1 MDAHHPGPEVD
12 AIPAADRSGGSM
24 TTARSALQALALL
37 QERPEGVRAEEVAA
51 AIHKSLST
59 AYYVLRALCEEGFA
73 THDVRGGLFR
83 AEVRSAT
90 TPGPRPSGGPAREL
104 SLAALADELF
114 ARTHKRSYV
123 GVLDGGAIEIVEVRG
138 RQGLPRLPGMG
149 DRISDAAHASAMGK
163 VVLSLMRGV
172 AVDRYVARGLKVV
185 APATV
190 TDPAVLRAQLVQARS
205 DGFATD
211 VEELAEDFCCVAAPV
226 FGHDGTLRA
235 VAGISMSCRAF
246 EESIDVLSRAVREV
260 AGTKLTIPGRETS
273 TRSAEA
279 APAAPASAGG
289 GTPPRAAPPLA
300 SGTSAHIAP
309 GRPASPGGARRV
321 PSMVGKAGVS

>member
-1 MDAHHPGPEVD
+1 MDAPQPAPE
-12 AIPAADRSGGSM
+12 AGAPNAERQGGSL

-37 QERPEGVRAEEVAA
+37 QESPDGVRAEEVAA
-51 AIHKSLST
+51 AIGKSRST
-59 AYYVLRALCEEGFA
+59 AYYLLRALCEEGFA
-73 THDVRGGLFR
+73 THDGHGGLFR
-83 AEVRSAT
+83 AEPR
-90 TPGPRPSGGPAREL
+90 GPAGGADAPPAAPAREL

-114 ARTHKRSYV
+114 SRTHKRSYI

-163 VVLSLMRGV
+163 VVLSLMREV

-190 TDPAVLRAQLVQARS
+190 TDPAVLRAQLAQARR

-226 FGHDGTLRA
+226 FGQDGGLRA
-235 VAGISMSCRAF
+235 VAGISMSRRAF
-246 EESIDVLSRAVREV
+246 EESLDVLSRAVREV
-260 AGTKLTIPGRETS
+260 AGTKLTIPGHG
-273 TRSAEA
+273 
-279 APAAPASAGG
+279 APARPAAAGG
-289 GTPPRAAPPLA
+289 GASPRTARAAT
-300 SGTSAHIAP
+300 SGTSDRLAP
-309 GRPASPGGARRV
+309 ARPATPSGGRRV
-321 PSMVGKAGVS
+321 PSMVGKTSVS

>member
-1 MDAHHPGPEVD
+1 MDAPHPAPE
-12 AIPAADRSGGSM
+12 ASATPTERSGGSM

-51 AIHKSLST
+51 AIGKSLST

-73 THDVRGGLFR
+73 THDDRGGLFR
-83 AEVRSAT
+83 AEARSVAP
-90 TPGPRPSGGPAREL
+90 PGPAGGPAREL

-149 DRISDAAHASAMGK
+149 DRISDVAHASAMGK

-190 TDPAVLRAQLVQARS
+190 TDPVVLREQLAQARV

-226 FGHDGTLRA
+226 FGQDGGLRA
-235 VAGISMSCRAF
+235 VAGISMSRRAF
-246 EESIDVLSRAVREV
+246 EESLDVLSRAVREV
-260 AGTKLTIPGRETS
+260 AGTKLTIPGHG
-273 TRSAEA
+273 
-279 APAAPASAGG
+279 APARPAAAGG
-289 GTPPRAAPPLA
+289 GTPPRDAEATVT
-300 SGTSAHIAP
+300 GTSARLSP
-309 GRPASPGGARRV
+309 PRPAGPGGVRRV
-321 PSMVGKAGVS
+321 PSMVGKTSVS